1 MAEKQA
7 GGLSI
12 KIGLTL
18 EQLQSDFLS
27 ADQTIKQGLANL
39 NRQQNIVRLRM
50 ETDLAGLDAATD
62 KAKILEI
69 QEKSLTQILT
79 MQRDRLTLAT
89 QAYQE
94 YANGKNVNTVVSQ
107 KMEMAMERERLA
119 VAQLEAELK
128 SLASQKV
135 TPPSDLLGNYQ
146 GLKGN
151 VTGKLNELSSVFS
164 NLTSATSSADAAIT
178 AALSTIGSIPT
189 PVGKAAAA
197 LASLPVVFLGVENSV
212 VDLIKSTAS
221 AGDATYVM
229 SRGFQMSIADTGKFT
244 AMCKTAGVEV
254 NDLAST
260 IKRTQQQIIRGG
272 EHAKAETWLKRYGET
287 AFDANGHLKD
297 LNEMT
302 LTLSRALKRAQ
313 AEGNGMAF
321 VLGTMRGASADAITA
336 IEDAEGVYQQA
347 AGIVKNGLANP
358 VFAHEVQGNINAL
371 NLQASFMKGSFES
384 ALLPVAKLFRV

>member
-7 GGLSI
+7 GGLAI
-12 KIGLTL
+12 RIGLML
-18 EQLQSDFLS
+18 GQLQSDFLT
-27 ADQTIKQGLANL
+27 AEQTIKQGLANL
-39 NRQQNIVRLRM
+39 NRQQNIVKLRM

-69 QEKSLTQILT
+69 REKSLTQILT

-89 QAYQE
+89 QAFQE
-94 YANGKNVNTVVSQ
+94 YANGKNVNAVVSQ
-107 KMEMAMERERLA
+107 RLETAMERERLS
-119 VAQLEAELK
+119 VARLEAELK
-128 SLASQKV
+128 SLASQK
-135 TPPSDLLGNYQ
+135 TPSTSGLLGSYQ
-146 GLKGN
+146 GLKGSIS
-151 VTGKLNELSSVFS
+151 GKLNELTTVFS
-164 NLTSATSSADAAIT
+164 NFQNASGSVDGVIT
-178 AALSTIGSIPT
+178 ATLSLLDSIPA
-189 PVGKAAAA
+189 KAGIAVAA
-197 LASLPVVFLGVENSV
+197 LAGLPFLFRAIENSV
-212 VDLIKSTAS
+212 VDLLKATAS

-297 LNEMT
+297 MNEMT

-321 VLGTMRGASADAITA
+321 ILATMRNASADAITA
-336 IEDAEGVYQQA
+336 IEDAEGVY
-347 AGIVKNGLANP
+347 
-358 VFAHEVQGNINAL
+358 H
-371 NLQASFMKGSFES
+371 
-384 ALLPVAKLFRV
+384 